1 MNINNDNTNV
11 NNQNEIPTQ
20 LNETMNQ
27 QLSYQPQYSPIH
39 ELLINMKILDSKVTS
54 IEENLMKLTSRSN
67 QHYQIIESLQKDI
80 AFPINRRN
88 EVFFEFWKIQGF
100 IFSLF
105 HFCVLYNIL
114 SLKKIR
120 STKN

>member
-100 IFSLF
+100 IFSLS

>member
-54 IEENLMKLTSRSN
+54 IEENLMKLSSRSN
-67 QHYQIIESLQKDI
+67 QHYQILESLQKDI
-80 AFPINRRN
+80 DKVLTNTLPPLQN
-88 EVFFEFWKIQGF
+88 ESTYHTSFIQQQ
-100 IFSLF
+100 
-105 HFCVLYNIL
+105 N
-114 SLKKIR
+114 
-120 STKN
+120 NQE